1 MDTVPPGVLVSP
13 SRDTAWAMSQEGIEQ
28 RLLERFR
35 TNYLA
40 FVEAFNRR
48 DLEAAFARTPRDFV
62 FDISS
67 GIIALDAADMLSP
80 AVMHSREELI
90 AFYRDWI
97 EGFPDWHVDVE
108 GFAEPTPGVLLVTF
122 TVRGT
127 GRVSGVPI
135 DARITEVWDTRSR
148 PIRVS
153 QHREEAEA
161 LEAAGLEE

>member
-1 MDTVPPGVLVSP
+1 MA
-13 SRDTAWAMSQEGIEQ
+13 REGIEQ
-28 RLLERFR
+28 HLLERFR

-40 FVEAFNRR
+40 FVEAFNVR
-48 DLEAAFARTPRDFV
+48 DLEAAFAHTPRDFV
-62 FDISS
+62 FDISG
-67 GIIALDAADMLSP
+67 GISVLGPDILGP
-80 AVMHSREELI
+80 AVMHDREELI

-97 EGFPDWHVDVE
+97 EQFPDWHADVE

-122 TVRGT
+122 TASGT

-135 DARITEVWDTRSR
+135 DIRITEVWDTRSR

-161 LEAAGLEE
+161 LEAAGLRE

>member
-1 MDTVPPGVLVSP
+1 
-13 SRDTAWAMSQEGIEQ
+13 MSKERIEQ

-62 FDISS
+62 FDVSS
-67 GIIALDAADMLSP
+67 GITGLAGIDMLSP
-80 AVMHSREELI
+80 GVMHGREELI

-97 EGFPDWHVDVE
+97 EQFPDWHADVE
-108 GFAEPTPGVLLVTF
+108 GFAEPAPGVLLVTF
-122 TVRGT
+122 TAGGT

-135 DARITEVWDTRSR
+135 DGRITEVWDTRSR

-153 QHREEAEA
+153 QHREEAKA
-161 LEAAGLEE
+161 LQAVGLEE

>member
-1 MDTVPPGVLVSP
+1 
-13 SRDTAWAMSQEGIEQ
+13 MSEEGIEQ
-28 RLLERFR
+28 RLLKRFR

-62 FDISS
+62 FDVSD
-67 GIIALDAADMLSP
+67 GVLVEHPAFDMLSS
-80 AVMHSREELI
+80 AVMHGREELI

-97 EGFPDWHVDVE
+97 EQFPDWHVDVE

-122 TVRGT
+122 TARGT

-135 DARITEVWDTRSR
+135 GRRITEVWDTRSR

-153 QHREEAEA
+153 QHREEADA
-161 LEAAGLEE
+161 LEAAGLSE

>member
-1 MDTVPPGVLVSP
+1 
-13 SRDTAWAMSQEGIEQ
+13 MSQEGIEQ

-35 TNYLA
+35 TNYFA

-62 FDISS
+62 FDISR
-67 GIIALDAADMLSP
+67 GITALTTADMLSP

-97 EGFPDWHVDVE
+97 EQFPDWHAEVE

-122 TVRGT
+122 TAHGT

-135 DARITEVWDTRSR
+135 DARITEVSGY
-148 PIRVS
+148 
-153 QHREEAEA
+153 A
-161 LEAAGLEE
+161 LAADPR

>member
-1 MDTVPPGVLVSP
+1 
-13 SRDTAWAMSQEGIEQ
+13 MSQEEIEQ

-48 DLEAAFARTPRDFV
+48 DLEAAFAPTPRDFV
-62 FDISS
+62 FDVS
-67 GIIALDAADMLSP
+67 GGGLFKAAVDMVSP
-80 AVMHSREELI
+80 EVMHGREELI

-97 EGFPDWHVDVE
+97 EQFPDWHVDVE

-122 TVRGT
+122 TARGT

-135 DARITEVWDTRSR
+135 DRRITEVWDTRAR

-153 QHREEAEA
+153 QHREEADA
-161 LEAAGLEE
+161 LEAAGLSE